1 MRIATILATLLLLG
15 GCVIDRR
22 DDSAPTREEID
33 RVLDDFHAAA
43 SAADGERYFGHFS
56 DDAVFLGTDDTERW
70 TVEEFRA
77 YAHPFFAAGHGWTY
91 VSSDRFVMFSA
102 DGRLAWFD
110 EKLDNDKYGR
120 TRGSGV
126 LKRTADGWK
135 IAHYNLSFTIPND
148 LAADAVSLIRAGSAQ
163 SE

>member
-1 MRIATILATLLLLG
+1 MRTATALAALLLVG
-15 GCVIDRR
+15 GCTIEVR
-22 DDSAPTREEID
+22 DDLTPAREEID

-43 SAADGERYFGHFS
+43 SSADEELYFGHFS
-56 DDAVFLGTDDTERW
+56 GDAVFLGTDDTERW

-77 YAHPFFAAGHGWTY
+77 YVHPFFAAGRGWTY
-91 VSSDRFVMFSA
+91 VSSDRFVTLSA
-102 DGRLAWFD
+102 DRRTAWFD

-126 LKRTADGWK
+126 LILTPDGWK

-148 LAADAVSLIRAGSAQ
+148 LAADAVALIRAGA
-163 SE
+163 EAE